1 MEENVK
7 QADNKSDLPVIE
19 IEEFF
24 DLVENHIICRG
35 EVYTVSQLCCF
46 YADVFGKSER
56 SIDIKAMLENQFGDK
71 LVYGKPVEFVNNE
84 SEFVYSS
91 NTKFT
96 PGVIRS
102 AKTSIGIQT
111 SIIIRNLAKRIWH
124 NIKFLP
130 DVPWPPTP
138 NQIIKSKM
146 KST

>member
-35 EVYTVSQLCCF
+35 EVYTVSQFCCF
-46 YADVFGKSER
+46 YADVFGKSEG
-56 SIDIKAMLENQFGDK
+56 SIDIKAMLGDQFGDK

-91 NTKFT
+91 HK
-96 PGVIRS
+96 I
-102 AKTSIGIQT
+102 
-111 SIIIRNLAKRIWH
+111 H
-124 NIKFLP
+124 
-130 DVPWPPTP
+130 PWCHPFC
-138 NQIIKSKM
+138 
-146 KST
+146 